1 MTSAARRARESA
13 AIVPGEF
20 LFTEADFKA
29 VAEMLHADAG
39 IYLAPAKATLVYS
52 RLAKRLRAL
61 SLPDFAAYCDLVA
74 SADGREERGNMLAA
88 LTTNVTRFFREPH
101 HFDLLRQQV
110 LEPLAASVRA
120 GARMRL
126 WSAGCSTGQEPYS
139 MAMTVL
145 SVIPEAPRL
154 DVRIL
159 ATDIDPNVVRT
170 GRAGIYEDDHVAPVP
185 KDLRDRYLKRDR
197 ASGAWAV
204 SPEARGLIAFNEL
217 NLIGEW
223 PIKGKFDAIFCRN
236 VVIYF
241 EEATQERIWGRFRA
255 HMNPDAR
262 LYVGHSERV
271 GDAGYEPDGL
281 TAYRL
286 KRRSP

>member
-1 MTSAARRARESA
+1 MSATKRSSQAPALVE
-13 AIVPGEF
+13 GEY
-20 LFTEADFKA
+20 LFTEADFKS
-29 VAEMLHADAG
+29 VAAMLHADAG

-52 RLAKRLRAL
+52 RLAKRVRAL
-61 SLPDFAAYCDLVA
+61 RLPDFAAYCELV
-74 SADGREERGNMLAA
+74 SGPQGEEERVNMLAA

-101 HFDLLRQQV
+101 HFDLLRTQV
-110 LEPLAASVRA
+110 IEPLAAQVRA

-139 MAMTVL
+139 IAMTLL
-145 SVIPEAPRL
+145 SVIPEATKL

-159 ATDIDPNVVRT
+159 ATDIDPNVIRT
-170 GRAGIYEDDHVAPVP
+170 SRAGAYDEDAIAPVP
-185 KDLRDRYLKRDR
+185 KELRERYLKLDR
-197 ASGAWAV
+197 AAGRWNV
-204 SPEARGLIAFNEL
+204 TPEVRSLIRFNEL
-217 NLIGEW
+217 NLIGQW

-241 EEATQERIWGRFRA
+241 EEPTQERIWGRFREHLA
-255 HMNPDAR
+255 PHGR

-271 GDAGYEPDGL
+271 GDAGFEPDGL

-286 KRRSP
+286 KRRGP